1 MSMFCQTLSVSQT
14 LDDYLQKS
22 IRMSNHTKKRAFYK
36 KKKDLYILDFVLQD
50 QEDILQLKLYAMK
63 MLQNQKKKKKR
74 FLISIVLIFTNQRE
88 TE

>member
-1 MSMFCQTLSVSQT
+1 
-14 LDDYLQKS
+14 
-22 IRMSNHTKKRAFYK
+22 MSNNTKKRAFY

-63 MLQNQKKKKKR
+63 MLQNQKKKQKKR

-88 TE
+88 TECDLVCHLMLQH